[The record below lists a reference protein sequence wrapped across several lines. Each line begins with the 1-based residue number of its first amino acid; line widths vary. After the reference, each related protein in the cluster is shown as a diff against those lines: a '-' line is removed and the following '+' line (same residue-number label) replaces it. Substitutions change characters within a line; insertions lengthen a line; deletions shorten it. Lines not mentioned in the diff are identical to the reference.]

1 MENRKMMSRLLER
14 VKVSCFLCGS
24 RSRLDLTA
32 PQLTDEMAV
41 HRQLMRMHGFSL
53 MYMVLTEMVD
63 DRETVLLVGC
73 CRSSDDLELT
83 LQALEGMSK
92 WKLQI
97 RNKIEDS
104 KVEEPVRALADGAD
118 EEISR
123 VAKQLLEYWSTLEL
137 SYRIPR
143 VSRIESVSTP
153 VGYQR

>member
-1 MENRKMMSRLLER
+1 
-14 VKVSCFLCGS
+14 
-24 RSRLDLTA
+24 
-32 PQLTDEMAV
+32 
-41 HRQLMRMHGFSL
+41 MRMHGFSL

-63 DRETVLLVGC
+63 DRDTVLLVSC
-73 CRSSDDLELT
+73 CRSSDVLELT

-143 VSRIESVSTP
+143 VSRIESVSAP